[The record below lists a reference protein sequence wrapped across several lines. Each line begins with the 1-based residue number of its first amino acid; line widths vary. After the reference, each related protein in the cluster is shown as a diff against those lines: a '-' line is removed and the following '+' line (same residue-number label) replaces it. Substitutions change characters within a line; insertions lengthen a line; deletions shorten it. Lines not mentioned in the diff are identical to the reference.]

1 MPEPA
6 AAGAN
11 PNAGASPN
19 ADAGAAN
26 AATIARF
33 YAALGRRDAEAMLA
47 CYAPDV
53 RFSDPIFRD
62 LDATGVA
69 AMWRMLTS
77 RGKDLEV
84 VVSGITADAQ
94 IGRAHWVATYT
105 FSANGR
111 RVENRIDATFG
122 FRDGLIVRHQD
133 RFGLYRWARQ
143 AFGPLGAL
151 LGWSPL
157 VQRTMR
163 RQAARALATWQAKD
177 ASDRAAS
184 R

>member
-6 AAGAN
+6 APDAN
-11 PNAGASPN
+11 PNAGANPN

-53 RFSDPIFRD
+53 HFSDPIFRD

-77 RGKDLEV
+77 RGTDLHV

-94 IGRAHWVATYT
+94 IGHAHWVATYT
-105 FSANGR
+105 FSANRR
-111 RVENRIDATFG
+111 RVENHIDATFG
-122 FRDGLIVRHQD
+122 FRDGRIVRHQD

-143 AFGPLGAL
+143 AFGPLGTL

-163 RQAARALATWQAKD
+163 RQAARALAAWQAKD
-177 ASDRAAS
+177 SSERAAS

>member
-6 AAGAN
+6 APGAGT
-11 PNAGASPN
+11 
-19 ADAGAAN
+19 DAGAAN

-77 RGKDLEV
+77 RGEDLHV
-84 VVSGITADAQ
+84 VVSDISADAH
-94 IGRAHWVATYT
+94 IGHAHWVATYT
-105 FSANGR
+105 FSGTGR

-143 AFGPLGAL
+143 AFGLLGTL

-157 VQRTMR
+157 VHRTMR
-163 RQAARALATWQAKD
+163 RQAARALAAWQARD
-177 ASDRAAS
+177 SSERAAS
-184 R
+184 G

>member
-6 AAGAN
+6 APGAGN
-11 PNAGASPN
+11 
-19 ADAGAAN
+19 DAGAAN

-33 YAALGRRDAEAMLA
+33 YAALGRRDAETMLA

-77 RGKDLEV
+77 RGEDLHV
-84 VVSGITADAQ
+84 VVSDITADAQ

-105 FSANGR
+105 FRTGR
-111 RVENRIDATFG
+111 WVENRIDATFG
-122 FRDGLIVRHQD
+122 FATAASSGTRIASASTAGRG
-133 RFGLYRWARQ
+133 RPSGRWARCS
-143 AFGPLGAL
+143 AGRRWCIGPCAGRPPAR
-151 LGWSPL
+151 SPPGSE
-157 VQRTMR
+157 
-163 RQAARALATWQAKD
+163 D
-177 ASDRAAS
+177 SSERAAS

>member
-1 MPEPA
+1 MPEA
-6 AAGAN
+6 AAADASPDAGAN
-11 PNAGASPN
+11 
-19 ADAGAAN
+19 ADPGAAN

-33 YAALGRRDAEAMLA
+33 YAALGRRDADAMLA

-77 RGKDLEV
+77 RGEDLQV
-84 VVSGITADAQ
+84 AVSGITADAQ

-105 FSANGR
+105 FAATRR

-163 RQAARALATWQAKD
+163 RQAARALAAWQMKD
-177 ASDRAAS
+177 ASGRAAS